1 VKEGQVNVLL
11 ISSSENLVEKVADH
25 LLGTEK
31 DYSFSLVVFPGKRPS
46 HFLRKVLADR
56 EKSSFIPPVILSMD
70 EFIEHVHDESLRLGG
85 RKLEAIDAISILY
98 TIHVAS
104 PEHLGKKSFLTP
116 DTFFPVGMKLY
127 NDFEELYIEGMSS
140 KRVKEID
147 SIAGENIPEPT
158 AKRLQSLSYFY
169 ETFYRRI
176 EEDHFSTRS
185 SRYRAVSENI
195 DRLNLDRFKKV
206 ILAGFFAL
214 TESEKNIFRSL
225 LQRENSLF
233 IFQEGEGMKKKL
245 SDLGITANKEFA
257 STEPEIHCYKS
268 PDSHG
273 QVFGVGT
280 LLKNKID
287 QKERINENTVIVL
300 PSSETLLP
308 LFHQALSL
316 LDPDN
321 YNVSL
326 GYPLQRTP
334 LFGFFNNLMEV
345 VTTMDGDRLYV
356 PYYLEFILH
365 PYTKNIYFQGR
376 ADITRILFH
385 TIEETLTEKRTRKF
399 LSLSELESDEA
410 IISSIKEKVLRVE
423 PGITLKM
430 IRDHLEAIH
439 SNTIRKM
446 LSFKDVGDFARK
458 TKEVVEYTY
467 QNSTARLHPFFYPY
481 SESFITQLDI
491 LSKSLM
497 KEIKFQEIG
506 SYFALFK
513 KYIMTSYTPFAGT
526 PLRGVQVLGFLE
538 TRNLRFENVFF
549 LDANEGIIPDT
560 TREDSFLPFKA
571 RQMLGL
577 PTYLDREEIMSHYF
591 NILINGA
598 KEVHLFYI
606 ENDEKERSRFVE
618 KLLWEQQKREGKRDD
633 RKYVKTIQYSVNLR
647 EENHHPIHK
656 SLEMVRFLMGY
667 RFSATSLNTYL
678 YCPLQFYYEYVLG
691 LRERE
696 VVSEEFEKEEIGSF
710 VHLVL
715 SDYFKNKTGSV
726 LAEKE
731 MDLKEFERVIHKRF
745 EEQYGKDPAG
755 EIYLL
760 RNQVENHLK
769 DFIRN
774 YQVPKIKEIQTKI
787 LDLEREIDVVKDS
800 FKLGAR
806 IDRIEK
812 RADRIVI
819 IDYKTSAN
827 KNYLT
832 INHNKLDLKNRDSW
846 GEAIGTLQLPFYL
859 LTYSALTGEK
869 PEKIDCMFLLL
880 GRARIDSDIEVPLFK
895 NEIEFKENFGNLT
908 QVIFSLLREIVE
920 PDQPFV
926 PTINPKNNC
935 GGCPYGYICTN
946 GENESTSHTFTEIGH

>member
-11 ISSSENLVEKVADH
+11 ISSSENLVEKVAEH
-25 LLGTEK
+25 LIGIEK
-31 DYSFSLVVFPGKRPS
+31 DYSSSFVIFPGKRPS
-46 HFLRKVLADR
+46 HFLRKVLAER

-70 EFIEHVHDESLRLGG
+70 EFIEHIHGESLGLCG

-98 TIHVAS
+98 GIHAAS
-104 PEHLGKKSFLTP
+104 PEHLGKKNFLTP
-116 DTFFPVGMKLY
+116 DTFFPVGMKIY
-127 NDFEELYIEGMSS
+127 NDLEELYIEGVPP
-140 KRVKEID
+140 KKVKEID
-147 SIAGENIPEPT
+147 TIAGENIPEPT

-169 ETFYRRI
+169 ETFYKKI

-185 SRYRAVSENI
+185 SRYRAVSEDI

-214 TESEKNIFRSL
+214 TESEKKIFRSL
-225 LQRENSLF
+225 MKRENTLF
-233 IFQEGEGMKKKL
+233 IFQEGDGIKKKL
-245 SDLGITANKEFA
+245 SDLGITPERGFTP
-257 STEPEIHCYKS
+257 TEPEIHCYKS

-273 QVFGVGT
+273 QVLGVST
-280 LLKNKID
+280 LLKNRID
-287 QKERINENTVIVL
+287 KKERIDEKTVIVL

-334 LFGFFNNLMEV
+334 LFGFFNNLLEV
-345 VTTMDGDRLYV
+345 VTTIDGDRLYV

-365 PYTKNIYFQGR
+365 PYMKNIYFQGR

-385 TIEETLTEKRTRKF
+385 AIEETLTEKRTKKF

-410 IISSIKEKVLRVE
+410 IIGSIKEKVLGVE
-423 PGITLKM
+423 PSITLKM
-430 IRDHLEAIH
+430 MREHLEAIH
-439 SNTIRKM
+439 ANTIRKM
-446 LSFKDVGDFARK
+446 LSFRDVGDFARK
-458 TKEVVEYTY
+458 LEEVVEYIY
-467 QNSTARLHPFFYPY
+467 QNSTARLHPLFYPY
-481 SESFITQLDI
+481 SESFITHLDI

-497 KEIKFQEIG
+497 KDIQFQEVA
-506 SYFALFK
+506 SYFTLFK

-538 TRNLRFENVFF
+538 TRNLKFENVIF

-571 RQMLGL
+571 RQILGL
-577 PTYLDREEIMSHYF
+577 PTYLDREEIMFYTF
-591 NILINGA
+591 DTLIRGA
-598 KEVHLFYI
+598 KESHLFYV

-618 KLLWEQQKREGKRDD
+618 KFLWERQKREGKRDD
-633 RKYVKTIQYSVNLR
+633 KSYVKTIQYSVNLR
-647 EENHHPIHK
+647 DKNPRPINK
-656 SLEMVRFLMGY
+656 SVEMIKFLKEY
-667 RFSATSLNTYL
+667 PFSATSLNTYL

-715 SDYFKNKTGSV
+715 SNYFKGKTGSI
-726 LAEKE
+726 LTEKE
-731 MDLKEFERVIHKRF
+731 MNLKEFEKIFHKHF
-745 EEQYGKDPAG
+745 EEQYGKDPTG
-755 EIYLL
+755 EIYLI
-760 RNQVENHLK
+760 RNQVERHLK
-769 DFIRN
+769 DFIKN
-774 YQVPKIKEIQTKI
+774 YQLPKIKEFQTKI
-787 LDLEREIDVVKDS
+787 LGLEQRIDVAKDS

-806 IDRIEK
+806 LDRVEK
-812 RADRIVI
+812 RGDRTII

-832 INHNKLDLKNRDSW
+832 IHYNKLDLKNRDSW
-846 GEAIGTLQLPFYL
+846 SEAIGTLQLPFYL
-859 LTYSALTGEK
+859 LTYSTLTGEK
-869 PEKIDCMFLLL
+869 AENIDCMFLLL
-880 GRARIDSDIEVPLFK
+880 GRVRIDSDIEVPLFK
-895 NEIEFKENFGNLT
+895 NENEFKENFGNLT
-908 QVIFSLLREIVE
+908 QVIFSLLGEIVN
-920 PDQPFV
+920 PDQPFI
-926 PTINPKNNC
+926 PTIDLKNNC
-935 GGCPYGYICTN
+935 GRCAYGYICTN
-946 GENESTSHTFTEIGH
+946 

>member
-1 VKEGQVNVLL
+1 
-11 ISSSENLVEKVADH
+11 
-25 LLGTEK
+25 
-31 DYSFSLVVFPGKRPS
+31 
-46 HFLRKVLADR
+46 
-56 EKSSFIPPVILSMD
+56 
-70 EFIEHVHDESLRLGG
+70 
-85 RKLEAIDAISILY
+85 
-98 TIHVAS
+98 
-104 PEHLGKKSFLTP
+104 
-116 DTFFPVGMKLY
+116 
-127 NDFEELYIEGMSS
+127 
-140 KRVKEID
+140 
-147 SIAGENIPEPT
+147 
-158 AKRLQSLSYFY
+158 
-169 ETFYRRI
+169 
-176 EEDHFSTRS
+176 
-185 SRYRAVSENI
+185 
-195 DRLNLDRFKKV
+195 
-206 ILAGFFAL
+206 
-214 TESEKNIFRSL
+214 
-225 LQRENSLF
+225 
-233 IFQEGEGMKKKL
+233 
-245 SDLGITANKEFA
+245 
-257 STEPEIHCYKS
+257 
-268 PDSHG
+268 
-273 QVFGVGT
+273 
-280 LLKNKID
+280 
-287 QKERINENTVIVL
+287 
-300 PSSETLLP
+300 
-308 LFHQALSL
+308 
-316 LDPDN
+316 
-321 YNVSL
+321 
-326 GYPLQRTP
+326 
-334 LFGFFNNLMEV
+334 
-345 VTTMDGDRLYV
+345 
-356 PYYLEFILH
+356 
-365 PYTKNIYFQGR
+365 
-376 ADITRILFH
+376 
-385 TIEETLTEKRTRKF
+385 
-399 LSLSELESDEA
+399 
-410 IISSIKEKVLRVE
+410 
-423 PGITLKM
+423 
-430 IRDHLEAIH
+430 
-439 SNTIRKM
+439 
-446 LSFKDVGDFARK
+446 
-458 TKEVVEYTY
+458 
-467 QNSTARLHPFFYPY
+467 
-481 SESFITQLDI
+481 
-491 LSKSLM
+491 
-497 KEIKFQEIG
+497 
-506 SYFALFK
+506 
-513 KYIMTSYTPFAGT
+513 
-526 PLRGVQVLGFLE
+526 
-538 TRNLRFENVFF
+538 
-549 LDANEGIIPDT
+549 
-560 TREDSFLPFKA
+560 
-571 RQMLGL
+571 MLGL